1 MIKKLDLLVLKAF
14 VGPFIATFF
23 LTLFVLILQF
33 FWLWIDDFVG
43 KGIDGITILRLI
55 IYLSATLV
63 PLALP
68 LAVLLSSIMTFGNL
82 GETFELVAIKSA
94 GIGLLRFMRS
104 LLVTTILL
112 AGLAFYFN
120 NNVIPVANLKMKTLQ
135 YDLVNK
141 KPAFDLKEGT
151 FYNMIPGYSIK
162 VAKKVNDSILND
174 IIIYE
179 SSPNVRDNMIAAKRG
194 IMRMSDDKH
203 SLEFTLQNG
212 WRYEEEGERNSTNS
226 RLYRLGFKEYKK
238 VLDLSSLTL
247 NFTSDSVYKDRAEM
261 LSIGQLNKSIDSL
274 RRMLDQYQQR
284 HKAELKS
291 YLPFIQYIDSGW
303 TEVTI
308 PPVSKDTAVK
318 KDTVAKRNTE
328 TKRDTVAKKNA
339 AVKKDTAAKK
349 DSIGKKGRLL
359 AKSIL
364 AKRIADLRRDSLAKK
379 DTAGKR
385 DTTVKKDTVAKKEQP
400 VKKLTAAQKD
410 SVAKRN
416 AAIQAD
422 MAFRRMLPD
431 SARSSVLDQ
440 SISFANS
447 IKSTME
453 GASAEYENRR
463 KELRVHLMTWHEK
476 FTMSIAVLVL
486 FLIGAPLGSIVR
498 KGGIGTPVVFA
509 VAFFVIFFLLNNFG
523 KKFVK
528 EDVLQPIAGMWLATI
543 VLLPIGFFLIYKAL
557 HDSQLFNKEFYFR
570 IIRKLRQKNASKAN
584 TDKQTP
590 DPEVATEEEV
600 IAAIKDETEKH

>member
-1 MIKKLDLLVLKAF
+1 VIKKLDILVLKAF
-14 VGPFIATFF
+14 IGPFIATFF

-120 NNVIPVANLKMKTLQ
+120 NNVIPIANLKMKTLQ
-135 YDLVNK
+135 YDLVNQ

-151 FYNMIPGYSIK
+151 FYNMIPGFSIK
-162 VAKKVNDSILND
+162 VAKKLNDSVLND
-174 IIIYE
+174 ILIFE
-179 SSPNVRDNMIAAKRG
+179 NSPNVQDNLIAAKRG
-194 IMRMSDDKH
+194 IMRMSDNKRF
-203 SLEFTLQNG
+203 LEFTLQDG
-212 WRYEEEGERNSTNS
+212 WRYEEEGERHSTNS
-226 RLYRLGFKEYKK
+226 RFYRMGFKEYKK
-238 VLDLSSLTL
+238 VLDLTSLMR

-261 LSIGQLNKSIDSL
+261 LSITQLNKSIDSVQK
-274 RRMLDQYQQR
+274 MLDQFQQR
-284 HKAELKS
+284 HKLELKA
-291 YLPFIQYIDSGW
+291 YMPFMQYIDSGW
-303 TEVTI
+303 TKVTLTDAKPDTAAKKATASTSDSAGKKAAI
-308 PPVSKDTAVK
+308 AKTDSVAKKDSAAKKALVAKKDTASTRDSAGK
-318 KDTVAKRNTE
+318 KAAIAKI
-328 TKRDTVAKKNA
+328 DS
-339 AVKKDTAAKK
+339 AAKK
-349 DSIGKKGRLL
+349 DSI
-359 AKSIL
+359 
-364 AKRIADLRRDSLAKK
+364 AKK
-379 DTAGKR
+379 ALA
-385 DTTVKKDTVAKKEQP
+385 AKPEM
-400 VKKLTAAQKD
+400 T
-410 SVAKRN
+410 
-416 AAIQAD
+416 
-422 MAFRRMLPD
+422 FRRWLPD
-431 SARSSVLDQ
+431 SARSGVLDQ

-447 IKSTME
+447 IKSTLE
-453 GASAEYENRR
+453 GASVEYDNRR

-509 VAFFVIFFLLNNFG
+509 VVFFVIFFLLMNFG

-528 EDVLQPIAGMWLATI
+528 EDVLQPFAGMWLATI

-557 HDSQLFNKEFYFR
+557 HDSQLFNQEFYYR
-570 IIRKLRQKNASKAN
+570 IYRKLRGKKAQERAAAAAAAKRKPVVEDVAEELAAS
-584 TDKQTP
+584 
-590 DPEVATEEEV
+590 
-600 IAAIKDETEKH
+600 DE